1 MHLKRRAIPKT
12 WPLPKKGP
20 KYVVVPSEK
29 GLPILIA
36 IRDMLKLAENKRE
49 VKKIL
54 KEKNVFVN
62 GKLVNDIR
70 FALKLFDVL
79 KLKDRIY
86 RLTIKNKKYY
96 FEEIKEKEA
105 ETKIVKIIGKKILR
119 GNKIQIN
126 LEDGRNYLTTQNFR
140 LGDSVVVNFKEGIKK
155 FIELKEKARVF
166 VEKGKHIGEIGVVEK
181 INNKLAEIKLD
192 NKEKI
197 NVNLDAL
204 IALE

>member
-12 WPLPKKGP
+12 WPLPKKGT

-36 IRDMLKLAENKRE
+36 IRDILKLAENKRE

-54 KEKNVFVN
+54 NNKNVFVN
-62 GKLVNDIR
+62 NRMVRDIK

-79 KLKDRIY
+79 KLKDKLY
-86 RLTIKNKKYY
+86 RLTIKNKKFYL
-96 FEEIKEKEA
+96 ENINEKEA
-105 ETKIVKIIGKKILR
+105 ETKIAKIIGKKILK
-119 GNKIQIN
+119 GKKIQIN
-126 LEDGRNYLTTQNFR
+126 LNDGRNYFTKQDFKV
-140 LGDSVVVNFKEGIKK
+140 GDSVLIDFKEGIKR
-155 FIELKEKARVF
+155 FIELKEKAKVF
-166 VEKGKHIGEIGVVEK
+166 VEKGKHIGKIGIIEK